1 MAQFDSRGNEKR
13 SASPLLTVVLAIF
26 CVGLTILLLLT
37 LLRGS
42 GDTRA
47 SAGTSGGQ
55 MAIMDHYDMAVGNA
69 VSDALDGVLTI
80 DKVYFLSE
88 DSAAA
93 PKPNPKQVGETSN
106 PAELADLLADATS
119 RLNIDKM
126 VFSTETPI
134 LEDSKVRYY
143 LDDTIFS
150 VSWKQAIE
158 DCVYS
163 FAEVKVGHPS
173 QFRRFMSGGA
183 YGSGVLYT
191 ASEMAASVNAV
202 TAASADYYAYRPQ
215 GCIVYNGDVCKVHG
229 DYLDV
234 CFIDDQGDMM
244 F

>member
-1 MAQFDSRGNEKR
+1 MGRFDSRETGRKSGSR
-13 SASPLLTVVLAIF
+13 AAAVIGTIF
-26 CVGLTILLLLT
+26 CIALT
-37 LLRGS
+37 LAVLTALLKGS

-47 SAGTSGGQ
+47 PVGTSGAQ
-55 MAIMDHYDMAVGNA
+55 MALMDRIDMAVGNA

-88 DSAAA
+88 DSAAAA

-150 VSWKQAIE
+150 VRWKQAIE

-191 ASEMAASVNAV
+191 ASEMA
-202 TAASADYYAYRPQ
+202 DY
-215 GCIVYNGDVCKVHG
+215 VY
-229 DYLDV
+229 
-234 CFIDDQGDMM
+234 
-244 F
+244 